1 MVDDHLPNAGVFF
14 SYEVLDSSLCITMF
28 VASGVSTCRCLCL
41 PHNRRHQEPD
51 FHRNDAI
58 AEEAGCCGTWQCPL
72 TTGDLRGKWTWN
84 AVVRIVRYC
93 SPAED
98 MTEPEMMW
106 NAVHSV
112 HLIFIYCIIS

>member
-1 MVDDHLPNAGVFF
+1 M
-14 SYEVLDSSLCITMF
+14 SLSLFANISFLVMI
-28 VASGVSTCRCLCL
+28 S
-41 PHNRRHQEPD
+41 HNRRHQEPD

-58 AEEAGCCGTWQCPL
+58 AEEASCCGTW
-72 TTGDLRGKWTWN
+72 KWAWN

-106 NAVHSV
+106 NAVH
-112 HLIFIYCIIS
+112 LIFIYCIVDSYIT